1 MKGVTLRLRALSG
14 SPLSDPETDAY
25 VARSAHDIAKESGVT
40 IVSLE
45 TTDSMLIATI
55 EADGVIVVAFLAELR
70 RRTNTW
76 YENKYRDGPLWGTSR
91 SQT

>member
-25 VARSAHDIAKESGVT
+25 VAQAAHLIAQESGVR

-45 TTDSMLIATI
+45 TTDSMLLATLD
-55 EADGVIVVAFLAELR
+55 ADGVTAVAFLAELR

-76 YENKYRDGPLWGTSR
+76 YEEKYRDGPLWGTSR
-91 SQT
+91 HQT